1 MSAFLDRLGVELPVV
16 QAGMGGGLSGAEL
29 AATVSEAGGLGTIGM
44 LGPKPLEVELAAA
57 RQATG
62 KPVAVNL
69 LLPFARESHWD
80 AAKSA
85 DVAVPLLGPAPRG
98 GPRAPDPP
106 RRG

>member
-1 MSAFLDRLGVELPVV
+1 
-16 QAGMGGGLSGAEL
+16 MGGGLPASEP
-29 AATVSEAGGLGTIGM
+29 AAPGSEAGGLGTIGM

-85 DVAVPLLGPAPRG
+85 DVAVTFWGRPERRVPRTWIHQCG
-98 GPRAPDPP
+98 SIEEALAAR
-106 RRG
+106 